1 MKLNEIKCESCDK
14 NNKFKCKNT
23 ANNIENDEESLC
35 NKYSHEKDYEPVY
48 ESNEY
53 GINQQQVVA
62 RCIDCNHYLCSNC
75 LLDHQLN
82 ASFGN
87 HQLTPLATE
96 LIKDSKTSSETKKSS
111 NSTSASAGQS
121 FSQISNLAQ
130 LQLQYNNL
138 EDQVLIKRRQQQQQQ
153 QAQQQILINNHHQQQ
168 HQQMLQQNKMIQIEN
183 EIQKSYNFYIQMLKE
198 RRDYLINELNTIVQY
213 ALLSHTQNYNK
224 QLKLKTELEQK
235 RQSLEIAEAVASAL
249 QNTATQ
255 NESSLN
261 DSLNGGYGKLR
272 DSNNNKIS
280 AGLAEIG
287 SLQIINN
294 QVLHQLKQSNPL
306 NSIEFV
312 SNYSA
317 IQTSIRNTFGYIRIR
332 DTNTTKEINGQQMP
346 TTSVSDYLAALNK
359 KQTHYQ
365 QNELKILTDFESNG
379 QMTTAFP
386 SSSGSVINSQAFYN
400 PSRMFP
406 NTNAA
411 NAINT
416 LSCSSTDS
424 SKSST
429 SSSSIVSSMSSTSS
443 LSSSV
448 GVSGSSQSVKEQQQQ
463 NSFSDYNYS
472 SPVSNQNNSS
482 NVNSYLTDQLSSGF
496 NHRATSRVDWPI
508 NNSSNYN
515 HQPSN
520 STSLGQLISNS
531 HSMKPSSCSSSKQI
545 NENELNNLLMT
556 DHKQQKTQNENS
568 EYLLNSNKFSLNNS
582 HRDNWPSTL
591 VSGLVETENSE
602 KQRVADE
609 EDLNQ
614 KSDVESFIYSA
625 FLNSVLEQQ
634 QQNQLQQDMSL
645 VSPFSDLKDQSKL
658 NISKLNS
665 SAITLSA
672 SSTKSNVSSMFNKL
686 TAQQSIHD
694 ENLMFSANQQLLTSP
709 EDRLSTTSSPASDIN
724 YQDSN
729 IDKLSSDLAM
739 KNMIV
744 GSSSISSSAS
754 SSSSSSS
761 RSQLRRSK
769 MIYHCKFGEFGITD
783 GQFTEPSG
791 VTINTNNDI
800 IVADTNS
807 HRIQI
812 FDKDGRFKFKFGE
825 CGKRDGQLLYP
836 NRVSVV
842 KQTGDIVVTERS
854 PTHQIQIYN
863 KYGQFLRKFGANIL
877 QHPRGVCVDS
887 KGRIIVVECKVM
899 RVLIFD
905 LMGNVLQ
912 KFNCSKYLEF
922 PNGVC
927 CSNTN
932 DREEIY
938 ISDNRA
944 HCIKVFDYNGNF
956 VRQIG
961 GEGITNYPIGVGINS
976 NNEILVADN
985 HNNFNL
991 TVFTQDGQLINALE
1005 SKVKHAQC
1013 FDVGLMDDGSIVL
1026 ASKDYRIYVYKYLN
1040 SSYNLSSSICAADA
1054 QLLSGT
1060 NENELIS
1067 NEANMVSTINNSN
1080 TNINENNNLYDLF
1093 SPSLSEF
1100 SNYSQLVGHLT
1111 SIANLNFNTS
1121 FTKSKSSDNLID
1133 SFNSINCLNI

>member
-1 MKLNEIKCESCDK
+1 MKLNEIKCDNCDK
-14 NNKFKCKNT
+14 NSKFKCKELNGLNGINT
-23 ANNIENDEESLC
+23 SNDDIDETSTSFTSSNTNN
-35 NKYSHEKDYEPVY
+35 NKHSTDQDYESHC
-48 ESNEY
+48 ESFEY
-53 GINQQQVVA
+53 KNQQVVA
-62 RCIDCNHYLCSNC
+62 KCTDCNFYLCSNC
-75 LLDHQLN
+75 LLDHQF
-82 ASFGN
+82 AYAN
-87 HQLTPLATE
+87 HQLMSLNTE
-96 LIKDSKTSSETKKSS
+96 LANNNSKSFTISSSKPALFQQHHS
-111 NSTSASAGQS
+111 
-121 FSQISNLAQ
+121 SNLAQ
-130 LQLQYNNL
+130 LQQQYIQL
-138 EDQVLIKRRQQQQQQ
+138 EDQVLVKRRQQQQQQ
-153 QAQQQILINNHHQQQ
+153 QAQQQLLINNHHQQQ
-168 HQQMLQQNKMIQIEN
+168 HQQMLQQNKLIQIEN

-224 QLKLKTELEQK
+224 QLKIKNELEQK
-235 RQSLEIAEAVASAL
+235 RQSLEIAEAVATAL
-249 QNTATQ
+249 A
-255 NESSLN
+255 NESSESKLLN
-261 DSLNGGYGKLR
+261 DSMNNNTNNGYNTKLR
-272 DSNNNKIS
+272 DNNNNKIS
-280 AGLAEIG
+280 AGLAEIT
-287 SLQIINN
+287 SLQVINN
-294 QVLHQLKQSNPL
+294 QLLNQLKQSNPL

-332 DTNTTKEINGQQMP
+332 DT
-346 TTSVSDYLAALNK
+346 TTSSSKQETSSSAAAAAGAVFSTANLSNTNVAQPNASEFIAALK
-359 KQTHYQ
+359 KNQTAKSNYH
-365 QNELKILTDFESNG
+365 QNELKILTDFDSSNSA
-379 QMTTAFP
+379 TT
-386 SSSGSVINSQAFYN
+386 SGSATN
-400 PSRMFP
+400 MFS
-406 NTNAA
+406 NKFDYFKQ
-411 NAINT
+411 NT
-416 LSCSSTDS
+416 LSSN
-424 SKSST
+424 SST
-429 SSSSIVSSMSSTSS
+429 SSVVSSMSSTSS
-443 LSSSV
+443 LSSS
-448 GVSGSSQSVKEQQQQ
+448 SSNVAVVPISQQQQ
-463 NSFSDYNYS
+463 QSNKQEQTTTTTTNDYDFS
-472 SPVSNQNNSS
+472 SPVSAQASNSHIYNNLSTAAAVANENYFLDQYLTYPKLTNSKNDWPSNGSLNHLLNGNKSELNSLVLNENISLNDSNDFLSNNNKSKSCVWPLIPNLNETDLNEDVKLDDDLTQSSKADVENLIYSTFFLNSGLDNQQQQLQQHEDLTISPPFLPLKDHMSKLNGLSLANRLNNSAITPPLNNSS
-482 NVNSYLTDQLSSGF
+482 KSIG
-496 NHRATSRVDWPI
+496 
-508 NNSSNYN
+508 
-515 HQPSN
+515 
-520 STSLGQLISNS
+520 
-531 HSMKPSSCSSSKQI
+531 SSSIGSLHHQ
-545 NENELNNLLMT
+545 NNLI
-556 DHKQQKTQNENS
+556 H
-568 EYLLNSNKFSLNNS
+568 
-582 HRDNWPSTL
+582 
-591 VSGLVETENSE
+591 
-602 KQRVADE
+602 
-609 EDLNQ
+609 
-614 KSDVESFIYSA
+614 
-625 FLNSVLEQQ
+625 
-634 QQNQLQQDMSL
+634 
-645 VSPFSDLKDQSKL
+645 
-658 NISKLNS
+658 
-665 SAITLSA
+665 LS
-672 SSTKSNVSSMFNKL
+672 
-686 TAQQSIHD
+686 
-694 ENLMFSANQQLLTSP
+694 NQQLLTSP
-709 EDRLSTTSSPASDIN
+709 EDRSSSSTTSSSSPVSDSAN

-729 IDKLSSDLAM
+729 LALSNKQQNSLIA
-739 KNMIV
+739 NC
-744 GSSSISSSAS
+744 GSSSISSSVTSSAS
-754 SSSSSSS
+754 SSASSSS

-991 TVFTQDGQLINALE
+991 TVFSQDGQLLNALE

-1040 SSYNLSSSICAADA
+1040 SSYNLSNSICNADT
-1054 QLLSGT
+1054 QLLSLNSNDNNNNNNN
-1060 NENELIS
+1060 NETCVS
-1067 NEANMVSTINNSN
+1067 NESNVISTLNSN
-1080 TNINENNNLYDLF
+1080 NNNNNEASLYGLF
-1093 SPSLSEF
+1093 SPS
-1100 SNYSQLVGHLT
+1100 NYNQLVGHLN
-1111 SIANLNFNTS
+1111 SMANFNFNTS
-1121 FTKSKSSDNLID
+1121 FISEE
-1133 SFNSINCLNI
+1133 